1 MSDHD
6 EIRELMALAVA
17 GGLAPSEEE
26 RVARHILTCNSCAAE
41 FDDWRLLADGL
52 RRMATPQPSR
62 GLVERT
68 RARAEARLAEEA
80 EHRWHR
86 GVMIFLTLFAWALT
100 LASWPLFRLVSGGL
114 LGMLDSNWNQ
124 AWIRFASVATFVWL
138 AGGAAAL
145 LVGLQRRSERRMA

>member
-1 MSDHD
+1 MNGHD
-6 EIRELMALAVA
+6 EIRALLALAVA
-17 GGLAPSEEE
+17 SALDPADEDQ
-26 RVARHILTCNSCAAE
+26 VARHIRSCSSCAE
-41 FDDWRLLADGL
+41 ELESLRLLTEGL
-52 RRMATPQPSR
+52 RRLPTPQPSR

-68 RARAEARLAEEA
+68 RARAEARFAEEA

-86 GVMIFLTLFAWALT
+86 GVMIFLTIFAWAVT
-100 LASWPLFRLVSGGL
+100 LASWPLFRLVSSGL

-145 LVGLQRRSERRMA
+145 LVGLHQRGERRMA